1 MREGE
6 VKTVVYMGGH
16 GENEPCWA
24 DVVKIVKAGHKYIH
38 VLSLDDDGAF
48 SSLPQ
53 KLDRETLLVYEG
65 RRDDVVEAV
74 KKYREEVREY
84 EEKLREARYRID
96 SEVRDLYL
104 KKLDEWMS
112 RNPRPTF
119 KPPT

>member
-1 MREGE
+1 MKEGE
-6 VKTVVYMGGH
+6 VKTIVYMGRDG
-16 GENEPCWA
+16 GDEPYWA
-24 DVVKIVKAGHKYIH
+24 SVVKIVKAGHKYIH

-48 SSLPQ
+48 SSIPQ
-53 KLDRETLLVYEG
+53 KFDKETLLVYDG

-74 KKYREEVREY
+74 KKYREESMRY
-84 EEKLREARYRID
+84 EEKLREARHQID
-96 SEVRDLYL
+96 SEVRDLFL